1 MWLRGAQYLAHLA
14 LNTHT
19 FVVRCD
25 CSSDDHRVWNNS
37 RYVNQ
42 EPGNGSCEGQVV
54 CGCSVGLVVSL
65 LKLSLWYKMTLGSHQ
80 LVVMARGPCKT
91 SVVLWNLPVKQKLA
105 LWRMS
110 GIICIFCAFIY
121 ICDVTSRSKKNLY
134 VMVVIVF
141 QWCPLYLGG
150 GTQLKVCISLSLSN
164 NVHASAPTHLHSH
177 WTVQNAARTTR
188 IRRCST
194 VIRLLHLQSPA
205 LPWDVRH
212 CAGYSGRNSRRLH
225 RKHYFSS
232 EWNSSKLKI
241 K

>member
-19 FVVRCD
+19 FVARCD

-91 SVVLWNLPVKQKLA
+91 SVVLWNPPVKQKLA
-105 LWRMS
+105 LWRMR

-121 ICDVTSRSKKNLY
+121 ICDVTSRSKKKS
-134 VMVVIVF
+134 VRDGCDRFSVV
-141 QWCPLYLGG
+141 PLISRWRDSIKSVHKFEFV
-150 GTQLKVCISLSLSN
+150 QQCACIGSYAPSLSLNCPECCSN
-164 NVHASAPTHLHSH
+164 YPHQEVFYRHTSSTLTIFCAT
-177 WTVQNAARTTR
+177 TGRT
-188 IRRCST
+188 
-194 VIRLLHLQSPA
+194 A
-205 LPWDVRH
+205 LCW
-212 CAGYSGRNSRRLH
+212 LFW
-225 RKHYFSS
+225 KEFSS
-232 EWNSSKLKI
+232 ASS
-241 K
+241 